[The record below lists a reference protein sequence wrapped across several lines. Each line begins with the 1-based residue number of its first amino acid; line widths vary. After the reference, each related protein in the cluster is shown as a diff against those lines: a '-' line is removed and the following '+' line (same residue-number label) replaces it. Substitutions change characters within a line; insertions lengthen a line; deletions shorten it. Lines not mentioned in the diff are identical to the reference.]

1 MRHRMLSLLLG
12 IGLVIGLLVLSS
24 PQTPIVHADKT
35 YQSNSCE
42 GILEDAASRAGLDAE
57 GVDWIPVGDG
67 GCEVRYCWE
76 CNAGMGK
83 GQDVYL
89 GIQRTDDFQPFECWA
104 GNQQMETSRC
114 KLTTF
119 HGYPARLSYKLVRGR
134 PGTNFDWYLEQEGV
148 GYIFH
153 VEKNRPFSNENLS
166 ADPDMV
172 MDLAEALWD
181 AAGAVSTDSDVVP
194 TDPEPANSDCAGVT
208 PEDLRQGGLTTLKC
222 RLHCDPDT
230 MSDDELWGC
239 IYNFSGVSGDGV
251 ENPEE
256 PLNPIPDDEQ
266 PFVPE
271 NPSDGENLIPDGETQ
286 STDQSNSLGPLA
298 TSPLVPL
305 AGGLIGTVAG
315 WLVSIA
321 VTSGAG
327 VKPVVP
333 APKPTIPANVSPPV
347 SPPSPVVEAADPI
360 DLKPTPPPT
369 PTEHLWDLAT
379 NLVGNGSTVVGTLSE
394 FFDFEDSV
402 ETVQQI
408 RNSVSAWHA
417 NPTAKAAENYVKTV
431 GKTINVRLKNLS
443 DNLGNISLVMDGVDA
458 VSAGLNT
465 AAERGY
471 TGSDKVLAVG
481 AELSKKVLNFAL
493 TKNPVVG
500 LVNTALGGASELALG
515 ADGRVDIGTM
525 IDHGSEMWDATTQEY
540 AGYTEGS
547 YLPGNYAEELAKDAT
562 IQRKDQ
568 YLHGIRRIK
577 KLIEL
582 GKVSRDDGI
591 AQIRALQNI
600 VGGES

>member
-1 MRHRMLSLLLG
+1 MKQRWLSLLLG
-12 IGLVIGLLVLSS
+12 FGLAVGLLILSI
-24 PQTPIVHADKT
+24 PQTPIAHAERT

-42 GILEDAASRAGLDAE
+42 GILEDAASRAGIDAE
-57 GVDWIPVGDG
+57 GVDWIPVEGG

-76 CNAGMGK
+76 CNAGMSK
-83 GQDVYL
+83 GQEVYL

-119 HGYPARLSYKLVRGR
+119 HGNPARLSYKQVRGR

-148 GYIFH
+148 GNIFH

-172 MDLAEALWD
+172 MDLAEALWES
-181 AAGAVSTDSDVVP
+181 AGAVSTDGDVVP

-208 PEDLRQGGLTTLKC
+208 PEDLREGGLTTLKC
-222 RLHCDPDT
+222 RLHCDPDS

-256 PLNPIPDDEQ
+256 PIDPNPLDEQ

-271 NPSDGENLIPDGETQ
+271 NPSEGDDDIPDEEIQATG
-286 STDQSNSLGPLA
+286 QSNSLGPLA

-321 VTSGAG
+321 VSSGAMI
-327 VKPVVP
+327 KPIVP
-333 APKPTIPANVSPPV
+333 APKPAGLAPVNPPF
-347 SPPSPVVEAADPI
+347 SPPSPVVEAA
-360 DLKPTPPPT
+360 LTPTSPPT

-408 RNSVSAWHA
+408 RDSVRAWHA
-417 NPTAKAAENYVKTV
+417 NPTAKAAEKYVKTV

-443 DNLGNISLVMDGVDA
+443 DTLGNISLVIDGVDA

-471 TGSDKVLAVG
+471 KGSDKVLAVG

-493 TKNPVVG
+493 TKNPIVG
-500 LVNTALGGASELALG
+500 LVNTAFGGASELILG
-515 ADGRVDIGTM
+515 ADEKMDIGTM
-525 IDHGSEMWDATTQEY
+525 IDRGSDMWDATTQEY

-547 YLPGNYAEELAKDAT
+547 YLPGNYVEELAKDAT

-582 GKVSRDDGI
+582 GKVTREEGI

-600 VGGES
+600 QGGE

>member
-1 MRHRMLSLLLG
+1 MRQRWLSVLLG
-12 IGLVIGLLVLSS
+12 CGLVIGLFVLSGLQS
-24 PQTPIVHADKT
+24 PIVQAEST
-35 YQSNSCE
+35 NQSNSCA
-42 GILEDAASRAGLDAE
+42 GILEDAARLADLDAE
-57 GVDWIPVGDG
+57 GVDWIQDGDG

-89 GIQRTDDFQPFECWA
+89 GIQIANDFQPFECWA
-104 GNQQMETSRC
+104 GNTQTESSRC
-114 KLTTF
+114 KLSTF
-119 HGYPARLSYKLVRGR
+119 HGYPARLSYKQVRGR
-134 PGTNFDWYLEQEGV
+134 PGTNFDWYLEQEGI

-153 VEKNRPFSNENLS
+153 VERNMPFSNENTN
-166 ADPDMV
+166 ADPDKV
-172 MDLAEALWD
+172 MGLAEALWE
-181 AAGAVSTDSDVVP
+181 AAGVVSTDGDAPP

-208 PEDLRQGGLTTLKC
+208 PEDLRQGGLSTLNC
-222 RLHCDPDT
+222 RLHCDPDS

-239 IYNFSGVSGDGV
+239 IYNYSGVSGDGI
-251 ENPEE
+251 ENPDQPIE
-256 PLNPIPDDEQ
+256 PNPLDEQ

-271 NPSDGENLIPDGETQ
+271 NPSDGDDYIPDEEIQ
-286 STDQSNSLGPLA
+286 PTDQSDSLGPLA

-321 VTSGAG
+321 VNSGAG
-327 VKPVVP
+327 IKPIVP
-333 APKPTIPANVSPPV
+333 TPRPTGPSPV
-347 SPPSPVVEAADPI
+347 SPPSPVVEAGIPL
-360 DLKPTPPPT
+360 DLTPTPPPT
-369 PTEHLWDLAT
+369 PTDHLWDLAT
-379 NLVGNGSTVVGTLSE
+379 NFVGNGSTVVGTLSE
-394 FFDFEDSV
+394 FFDFEDSA

-408 RNSVSAWHA
+408 GDSIRDWHA
-417 NPTAKAAENYVKTV
+417 NPTAKTAEKYVKTV

-443 DNLGNISLVMDGVDA
+443 DSLGNISLVIDGVDA
-458 VSAGLNT
+458 VSGGLEV

-471 TGSDKVLAVG
+471 KGSDKVLAVG
-481 AELSKKVLNFAL
+481 AELSKKILNLAL

-500 LVNTALGGASELALG
+500 LVNTAFGSASELILG
-515 ADGRVDIGTM
+515 KDEKLDIGSM
-525 IDHGSEMWDATTQEY
+525 IELGSDMWDATTQEY

-582 GKVSRDDGI
+582 GKITREDGI